1 MLDEDRIA
9 ALVRSRLTEREAAS
23 SIVRWDTVPKRA
35 GEALRLGRD
44 EHEMPFDGYFVFVD
58 LLPMANWAHP
68 ARALLIDSE
77 GERVEAVEVRFPP
90 FADAAYPPSF
100 RVVDLAGIPG

>member
-1 MLDEDRIA
+1 MLDEDQVA
-9 ALVRSRLTEREAAS
+9 ALVRGQLTEREAAS
-23 SIVRWDTVPKRA
+23 SIVRWDTAPRRA

-68 ARALLIDSE
+68 ARMLLIDGE
-77 GERVEAVEVRFPP
+77 GQRVEAVDVRFPLFP
-90 FADAAYPPSF
+90 DAAYPPSF
-100 RVVDLAGIPG
+100 RLVDLSGVPG